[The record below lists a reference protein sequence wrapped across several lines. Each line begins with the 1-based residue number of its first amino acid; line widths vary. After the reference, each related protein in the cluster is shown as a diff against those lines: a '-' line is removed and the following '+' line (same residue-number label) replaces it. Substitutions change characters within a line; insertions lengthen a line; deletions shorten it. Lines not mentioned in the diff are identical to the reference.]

1 MPEHPLSTIMK
12 LDPAYMDEFHKMEA
26 LVYSDGA
33 LPKKIKYLMAL
44 AFDAAHGA
52 VNGVAALARQA
63 MAAGATSQEIAET
76 LRVAA
81 ALGGEGTLYT
91 ASQALK
97 GILE

>member
-1 MPEHPLSTIMK
+1 MK
-12 LDPAYMDEFHKMEA
+12 LDPSYMDEFQRMET

-33 LPKKIKYLMAL
+33 LPKKVKYLMAL

-52 VNGVAALARQA
+52 VNGVAALARMA
-63 MAAGATSQEIAET
+63 TAAGATRQEIAET

-81 ALGGEGTLYT
+81 QLGGEGTLYT

-97 GILE
+97 GIVD

>member
-1 MPEHPLSTIMK
+1 MPEDPLGTLKK
-12 LDPAYMDEFHKMEA
+12 LDPKYMEEFGRMEG

-33 LPKKIKYLMAL
+33 LPAKIKLLMAM

-52 VNGVAALARQA
+52 SNGVAALARQA
-63 MAAGATSQEIAET
+63 MAAGATRQEIAET

-81 ALGGEGTLYT
+81 QLGGEGALFT

-97 GILE
+97 GIVD